1 MQVRGLLLRYSLLL
15 GSSKALFA
23 EFLGTAVLVTAVIGS
38 GIMAQS
44 LTPDKALQLLINALS
59 TILALGVLIWL
70 FTDTSGA
77 YFNPIISLAAA
88 FRNDLSIPRML
99 GFIFAQLV
107 GGLVGTALANAM
119 FDRNFF
125 EASMHQRS
133 GHALL
138 LGEVV
143 ATCGLV
149 LVIFGKVASNR
160 PMFLLVPAWIGS
172 AYFFTSSTSF
182 ANPAV
187 TVARAWSN
195 SFAGIAPASILPF
208 IGAQLFGGVLGLALV
223 FLLFD
228 HSQGELS
235 NG

>member
-15 GSSKALFA
+15 RTSKALFA
-23 EFLGTAVLVTAVIGS
+23 EFFGTAVLVAAVIGS

-44 LTPDKALQLLINALS
+44 LTSDRALQLLINALS

-70 FTDTSGA
+70 FTEVSGA
-77 YFNPIISLAAA
+77 HFNPVVSIAAA
-88 FRNDLSIPRML
+88 IRKDLSPLHMV
-99 GFIFAQLV
+99 GFVIAQFV
-107 GGLVGTALANAM
+107 GGLAGTALANAM
-119 FDRNFF
+119 FAHHLI
-125 EASMHQRS
+125 EVSHHHRS

-149 LVIFGKVASNR
+149 LVIFSKVSSSR
-160 PMFLLVPAWIGS
+160 LMYLLVPAWIGS

-187 TVARAWSN
+187 TLARVWSN
-195 SFAGIAPASILPF
+195 SFAGIAPASLLPF
-208 IGAQLFGGVLGLALV
+208 IGAELFGGALGLAFI
-223 FLLFD
+223 FLLFGQRERKR
-228 HSQGELS
+228 HSG
-235 NG
+235 